1 MRLRLFYIL
10 FAFLA
15 VANIGIIQ
23 AQNSIDYSASVEYD
37 KWPENVDP
45 TNPYKDVKI
54 YAYPGEADARAA
66 LNDLKK
72 GIEPKLKKSAPIN
85 ITGDFT
91 VRVLDD
97 KNSVVLIY
105 AYGYEEQIIKR
116 AEFDRKT
123 NIVLKKNVG
132 KLNEDNT
139 LDEVGIVKNRIR
151 KGLNAEFDGTEHPG
165 SPMTRIANF
174 IIPYRL
180 TSNMRI
186 VAQPVFYDR
195 IDIANSEL
203 DTVFAYRS
211 VVYNDNSEYKISQAR
226 RMDFHPEKYDSLQY
240 CYSMNNVYIDYDS
253 VYDEEAHK
261 KVYREDKSRIDIYTR
276 KDTIYV
282 HLIDTVSGCDPNPA
296 HPYPLAAIVN
306 VVDYNTVLYTE
317 TQRDEGERS
326 APLKFLDF
334 EFAEFKPDSMAF
346 YEEPKVVN
354 VTHPGEMRLNFE
366 VGKWHLSLE
375 DSVNYKLMKELTES
389 LQEIENDSENRTLDY
404 VCIYGMASPD
414 GNRQQNLDLARKR
427 AGELKSK
434 IRTKTHITD
443 GKPVVASW
451 EQVADSLERDGYT
464 TVANEIREFVVTN
477 KRGISS
483 IPSYNKELMETYL
496 NKFRSVHY
504 KYEETR
510 REKKTPD
517 LILKDYKKDPW
528 SVYYSGY
535 WILLNH
541 LTDKKQLREV
551 ARNALKVTRAAENRN
566 NPDKHY
572 GYWPYAASILAHACV
587 ATDTID
593 YTILDPFLDL
603 ELYKDTTDNDN
614 MKLPAFECY
623 KNESHKI
630 DHYLNAPENAANQLI
645 MTLKGHSSTRI
656 GKIEHLEIIASAGG
670 EAKYDTL
677 IAFSRCMRGEYEKD
691 SVAWRMVA
699 STSPTNSVVMNL
711 AMHRATKDTTYLAAA
726 AEDTLHLPDNAVS
739 NYLKSILCLR
749 KKAFDSSKMN
759 LAISF
764 CKDIKMIALANNDKD
779 LKSEDEHMIV
789 DAIGYWRK
797 MMPDSIK
804 KQNRKEKVVFEMP
817 QAKVAAAVADSLSAD
832 SLSLSEMAAALPT
845 DSVAPVKRVVYEE
858 MSDEEY
864 RKHPFVMF
872 NEAYE
877 KLIDK
882 KQNND
887 AVAIDNLYK
896 AFDCDIEYINV
907 FNVLLVR
914 DKNVNKDKELQ
925 KRLREIRDR
934 Y

>member
-1 MRLRLFYIL
+1 M
-10 FAFLA
+10 
-15 VANIGIIQ
+15 
-23 AQNSIDYSASVEYD
+23 
-37 KWPENVDP
+37 
-45 TNPYKDVKI
+45 
-54 YAYPGEADARAA
+54 
-66 LNDLKK
+66 
-72 GIEPKLKKSAPIN
+72 
-85 ITGDFT
+85 
-91 VRVLDD
+91 
-97 KNSVVLIY
+97 
-105 AYGYEEQIIKR
+105 
-116 AEFDRKT
+116 
-123 NIVLKKNVG
+123 
-132 KLNEDNT
+132 
-139 LDEVGIVKNRIR
+139 
-151 KGLNAEFDGTEHPG
+151 
-165 SPMTRIANF
+165 
-174 IIPYRL
+174 
-180 TSNMRI
+180 
-186 VAQPVFYDR
+186 
-195 IDIANSEL
+195 
-203 DTVFAYRS
+203 
-211 VVYNDNSEYKISQAR
+211 
-226 RMDFHPEKYDSLQY
+226 
-240 CYSMNNVYIDYDS
+240 
-253 VYDEEAHK
+253 
-261 KVYREDKSRIDIYTR
+261 
-276 KDTIYV
+276 
-282 HLIDTVSGCDPNPA
+282 
-296 HPYPLAAIVN
+296 
-306 VVDYNTVLYTE
+306 
-317 TQRDEGERS
+317 
-326 APLKFLDF
+326 
-334 EFAEFKPDSMAF
+334 
-346 YEEPKVVN
+346 
-354 VTHPGEMRLNFE
+354 
-366 VGKWHLSLE
+366 
-375 DSVNYKLMKELTES
+375 
-389 LQEIENDSENRTLDY
+389 
-404 VCIYGMASPD
+404 
-414 GNRQQNLDLARKR
+414 
-427 AGELKSK
+427 
-434 IRTKTHITD
+434 
-443 GKPVVASW
+443 
-451 EQVADSLERDGYT
+451 
-464 TVANEIREFVVTN
+464 
-477 KRGISS
+477 
-483 IPSYNKELMETYL
+483 
-496 NKFRSVHY
+496 
-504 KYEETR
+504 
-510 REKKTPD
+510 
-517 LILKDYKKDPW
+517 
-528 SVYYSGY
+528 YYSGY

-677 IAFSRCMRGEYEKD
+677 IAFSRCMRGKYKED

-711 AMHRATKDTTYLAAA
+711 AMHRTTKDTTYLAAA

-804 KQNRKEKVVFEMP
+804 KQNRKEKVVFETP
-817 QAKVAAAVADSLSAD
+817 QAKVTAAVADSLSAD
-832 SLSLSEMAAALPT
+832 SLSLSEVAAALPT

-864 RKHPFVMF
+864 RKHPFVIF

>member
-1 MRLRLFYIL
+1 MRLHLFYIL

-23 AQNSIDYSASVEYD
+23 AQNTIDYSASVEYD
-37 KWPENVDP
+37 KWPKNVDP

-105 AYGYEEQIIKR
+105 AMGYEAQIIKR
-116 AEFDRKT
+116 AEFGSKRQIT
-123 NIVLKKNVG
+123 LKKDEKIVEG
-132 KLNEDNT
+132 VEVVED
-139 LDEVGIVKNRIR
+139 RIR
-151 KGLNAEFDGTEHPG
+151 KGLDAKFDGAEHPG
-165 SPMTRIANF
+165 GPMTRSVNF

-195 IDIANSEL
+195 IDITDSEL

-261 KVYREDKSRIDIYTR
+261 KVYREDKSRIDIYTG

-282 HLIDTVSGCDPNPA
+282 HLIDSVSGCDPNPA

-306 VVDYNTVLYTE
+306 VVDYNTILHTE
-317 TQRDEGERS
+317 TKGDNGERN

-346 YEEPKVVN
+346 YEEPDVVN
-354 VTHPGEMRLNFE
+354 VPHNGEMRLNFE

-375 DSVNYKLMKELTES
+375 DSVNYKHMKELTES

-414 GNRQQNLDLARKR
+414 GNLQQNLDLARKR

-443 GKPVVASW
+443 GKPIVASW

-510 REKKTPD
+510 REKKNPA

-535 WILLNH
+535 WILFNH

-551 ARNALKVTRAAENRN
+551 ARNALKVTRFDENRN

-603 ELYKDTTDNDN
+603 ELYKDSVDGK
-614 MKLPAFECY
+614 MKLPAFDSS
-623 KNESHKI
+623 KGFGSTKI
-630 DHYLNAPENAANQLI
+630 ERYFNAPENAANQLI
-645 MTLKGHSSTRI
+645 MTLKGQSSTRK

-711 AMHRATKDTTYLAAA
+711 AMHRTTKDTTYLAAA

-779 LKSEDEHMIV
+779 LIPNDDSEASMIV

-804 KQNRKEKVVFEMP
+804 KQNRKEKIVFETP
-817 QAKVAAAVADSLSAD
+817 QAKVAAAVADSLSTD
-832 SLSLSEMAAALPT
+832 SLSLSEEAAALPT

-914 DKNVNKDKELQ
+914 DKNVNKDKELL

>member
-15 VANIGIIQ
+15 VANIGVAQ
-23 AQNSIDYSASVEYD
+23 AQNTIDYSASVEYD
-37 KWPENVDP
+37 VWPDNADP

-66 LNDLKK
+66 LDDLKK
-72 GIEPKLKKSAPIN
+72 GIEPKLKMSAPIN

-105 AYGYEEQIIKR
+105 AMGYEAQIIKR
-116 AEFDRKT
+116 AEFGSKRQIT
-123 NIVLKKNVG
+123 LKK
-132 KLNEDNT
+132 
-139 LDEVGIVKNRIR
+139 DEKIVKEVEVVEDRIR
-151 KGLNAEFDGTEHPG
+151 KGLKAEFDGAEHPG
-165 SPMTRIANF
+165 GPMTRIANF

-195 IDIANSEL
+195 IDITDSEL

-240 CYSMNNVYIDYDS
+240 CYSMNNVYIKYDS

-261 KVYREDKSRIDIYTR
+261 KVYREIDKSRIDVFTG

-282 HLIDTVSGCDPNPA
+282 HLIDSVSGCDPNTA

-317 TQRDEGERS
+317 TQRDEGERY

-334 EFAEFKPDSMAF
+334 KFAEFKPDSMAF
-346 YEEPKVVN
+346 YEEPEVVN
-354 VTHPGEMRLNFE
+354 VPHNGEMRLNFE

-414 GNRQQNLDLARKR
+414 GNLQQNIELAKKR
-427 AGELKSK
+427 AWELKSK

-443 GKPVVASW
+443 GKPIVASW

-510 REKKTPD
+510 REKKNPA
-517 LILKDYKKDPW
+517 LILKDYKKDPET
-528 SVYYSGY
+528 VYKSGY
-535 WILLNH
+535 WILFNH

-551 ARNALKVTRAAENRN
+551 ARDALKVTRFDENRN

-572 GYWPYAASILAHACV
+572 GYWPYAASILAYSCV

-603 ELYKDTTDNDN
+603 ELYKDSVDGK
-614 MKLPAFECY
+614 MKLPAFDSS
-623 KNESHKI
+623 KGFGSTKI
-630 DHYLNAPENAANQLI
+630 ERYFNAPENAANQLI
-645 MTLKGHSSTRI
+645 MTLKGQSSTRK

-691 SVAWRMVA
+691 SVARRMVA
-699 STSPTNSVVMNL
+699 STSPTNGVVMNL
-711 AMHRATKDTTYLAAA
+711 VMHHYTQDTTYLAAA

-779 LKSEDEHMIV
+779 LIPNDDSEASMIV

-804 KQNRKEKVVFEMP
+804 KQNRKEKIVYEMP
-817 QAKVAAAVADSLSAD
+817 QATIADVVADSLSAD
-832 SLSLSEMAAALPT
+832 SLSLSEVAAALPT

-877 KLIDK
+877 KLTDK

-896 AFDCDIEYINV
+896 AFDCDKEYINV

-914 DKNVNKDKELQ
+914 DKNVNKDKELL